1 MQIFL
6 MWTSQ
11 VACMHFYPA
20 RRKYICFAH
29 DTCECSHRELNTMSK
44 NNLRLITL
52 RVSPMWGV
60 LYLLLDR
67 EEDRVCGGGGGEA
80 GLVS

>member
-1 MQIFL
+1 
-6 MWTSQ
+6 
-11 VACMHFYPA
+11 
-20 RRKYICFAH
+20 
-29 DTCECSHRELNTMSK
+29 MSK